1 MLKNIM
7 KIEKRL
13 HDCKNVSADDKTECE
28 IDGMG
33 RGVGA
38 SG

>member
-1 MLKNIM
+1 M

-13 HDCKNVSADDKTECE
+13 RDCKNVQADDKTNCE
-28 IDGMG
+28 IDDGG

-38 SG
+38 SC